1 MVDAVT
7 RFFLHNRL
15 IALLLLLL
23 VCGWGVLVAPFDWDL
38 GDLPRDP
45 VPVDAI
51 PDIGENQQIVF
62 TEWPGRS
69 PQDVEDQVT
78 YPLTSALLGLPGVKT
93 IRSSSAFGISSVY
106 VIFEES
112 REFYWTRSRVLEKL
126 ASLPRGT
133 LPEGVQPSLGPD
145 ATPLGQVFWYTLEGR
160 DSEGRPT
167 GGWDL
172 DELRSVQDWHVR
184 YALMAAEGVSE
195 VASVGGFVRE
205 YQVDVDPD
213 AMRAHGVTL
222 EEVYRA
228 VRDSNREVGAKVLE
242 INSVEYFVRGL
253 GWVEGVEDLESSV
266 IKAVDGVPLRIMD
279 VASVSLGP
287 ALRRGGLDK
296 GGAEAVG
303 GVVVVRYG
311 ENPLQVIKNVRAKL
325 AEIASGLP
333 RKTLADGTVSQL
345 TVVPFYDRSGLI
357 QETLGTLETAIWLQA
372 LVTVLVV
379 VFLLRHLRASLIVS
393 SLLPVVVLFAFV
405 AMKLFRVEA
414 NIVALSGIAIAIGTI
429 VDMGIVLSENILVRL
444 RTAPEGSSPLEV
456 VSAATSEIGSAI
468 LTAVATTVVGF
479 LPVFSMIGAEG
490 KLFRPLAF
498 TKTFALVGAIVVTL
512 LIVPPIALSLLPE
525 RRDRLSVTWG
535 RLLERWKPA
544 RGVVSFSVSAVAVT
558 AVAWLL
564 ASAWEPLGASAG
576 FVRNLAFVAVCVLGL
591 LLLFSLFLRSY
602 EAVLRWCLAHRWLFL
617 SVPVTLVVLGLTI
630 WLGFSQVFGFVPGA
644 LARVGVDPER
654 VWETTLWSR
663 GSEEF
668 PGLSKE
674 FMPDLDEGSFLFM
687 PTTMPHASIGEALDV
702 LAKLD
707 LAIESVPEV
716 SLAVGKI
723 GRVDSALD
731 PAPVSMVETV
741 VNYRPEYR
749 SGPDGQRLSFAYDEA
764 RGEFE
769 RDAAG
774 ELIPDP
780 DGRPYRD
787 WRDEIRSPDDIWEEI
802 VRVTKLPGTLS
813 APRLQPIAAR
823 IVMLQS
829 GMRAPMGIKVRG
841 PSLEVIEAVGLELE
855 ALLKEIPSVRAEM
868 TFADRVVGKPY
879 LEFHVDREAAA
890 RYGVSI
896 AAVQQTIEI
905 ALGGKPVTTT
915 VEGRERYSVRVRYQ
929 RELRDSLD
937 RMQDVLIATPG
948 GAQVPLGQLASLE
961 FTRGPQMI
969 KTEDTFLTSYVL
981 FDKQPGLGEVDVVE
995 ECREFLDE
1003 RLRSGELVLPAGV
1016 SFSFAGSYENQV
1028 RAARTLKVVLP
1039 LALLLIF
1046 LLLHLQFRSVSTTLM
1061 VFSGV
1066 FVAWS
1071 GGFLMLWLYGQSWFL
1086 DFELFGA
1093 SLRDVFGVHEIKL
1106 SVAVW
1111 VGFLALFGIATDDGV
1126 VLATYLKQ
1134 AVSGREFSSVA
1145 EVRAAVVEAGK
1156 RRVRPC
1162 LMTTA
1167 TTTLALLPVLSST
1180 GRGSDVMIPMAIPS
1194 FGGMTVELIT
1204 MFVVPVLY
1212 AWREERRLRRS

>member
-1 MVDAVT
+1 
-7 RFFLHNRL
+7 
-15 IALLLLLL
+15 
-23 VCGWGVLVAPFDWDL
+23 
-38 GDLPRDP
+38 
-45 VPVDAI
+45 
-51 PDIGENQQIVF
+51 
-62 TEWPGRS
+62 
-69 PQDVEDQVT
+69 
-78 YPLTSALLGLPGVKT
+78 
-93 IRSSSAFGISSVY
+93 
-106 VIFEES
+106 
-112 REFYWTRSRVLEKL
+112 
-126 ASLPRGT
+126 
-133 LPEGVQPSLGPD
+133 
-145 ATPLGQVFWYTLEGR
+145 
-160 DSEGRPT
+160 
-167 GGWDL
+167 
-172 DELRSVQDWHVR
+172 
-184 YALMAAEGVSE
+184 
-195 VASVGGFVRE
+195 
-205 YQVDVDPD
+205 
-213 AMRAHGVTL
+213 
-222 EEVYRA
+222 
-228 VRDSNREVGAKVLE
+228 
-242 INSVEYFVRGL
+242 
-253 GWVEGVEDLESSV
+253 
-266 IKAVDGVPLRIMD
+266 
-279 VASVSLGP
+279 
-287 ALRRGGLDK
+287 
-296 GGAEAVG
+296 
-303 GVVVVRYG
+303 
-311 ENPLQVIKNVRAKL
+311 
-325 AEIASGLP
+325 
-333 RKTLADGTVSQL
+333 
-345 TVVPFYDRSGLI
+345 
-357 QETLGTLETAIWLQA
+357 
-372 LVTVLVV
+372 
-379 VFLLRHLRASLIVS
+379 
-393 SLLPVVVLFAFV
+393 LPVVVLFAFV
-405 AMKLFRVEA
+405 AMKLFHVEA
-414 NIVALSGIAIAIGTI
+414 NIVALSGIAIAVGTI

-444 RTAPEGSSPLEV
+444 RTAPEGSSPREV
-456 VSAATSEIGSAI
+456 VFAATSEIGSAI

-525 RRDRLSVTWG
+525 RRDRVSLAWRRLLGRWRPARSLASFTLSAAAVAAVTW
-535 RLLERWKPA
+535 
-544 RGVVSFSVSAVAVT
+544 F
-558 AVAWLL
+558 L
-564 ASAWEPLGASAG
+564 ASAWEPLGAAAG
-576 FVRNLAFVAVCVLGL
+576 SGRNLAFVAVCVLGL
-591 LLLFSLFLRSY
+591 LLLFSLFLKSY
-602 EAVLRWCLAHRWLFL
+602 EALLGWCLAHRWLFL
-617 SVPVTLVVLGLTI
+617 SLPTTLVVLGATV
-630 WLGFSQVFGFVPGA
+630 WLGFPRVFGFVPAA
-644 LARVGVDPER
+644 LERAGVDPQR
-654 VWETTLWSR
+654 VWSTTLWR
-663 GSEEF
+663 AGCEEL

-731 PAPVSMVETV
+731 PAPVSMVETI

-749 SGPDGQRLSFAYDEA
+749 SGPDGERLSFAFDEA

-769 RDAAG
+769 RDARG
-774 ELIPDP
+774 ELVPDA
-780 DGRPYRD
+780 DGRPFRD
-787 WRDEIRSPDDIWEEI
+787 WRDEIKSPDDIWEEI

-829 GMRAPMGIKVRG
+829 GMRAPMGIKVHG
-841 PSLEVIEAVGLELE
+841 PSLEVIEEVGLRLE
-855 ALLKEIPSVRAEM
+855 ALLKEVPSVRAEM

-890 RYGVSI
+890 RYGVTI
-896 AAVQQTIEI
+896 AAVQETIEI

-937 RMQDVLIATPG
+937 QMQSVLVATPG
-948 GAQVPLGQLASLE
+948 GAQVPLSQLATLE
-961 FTRGPQMI
+961 FTRGPQLI

-995 ECREFLDE
+995 ECRDYLDAK
-1003 RLRSGELVLPAGV
+1003 LQSGELVLPAGV

-1028 RAARTLKVVLP
+1028 RAAQTLLVVLP

-1046 LLLHLQFRSVSTTLM
+1046 LLLHLQFRSVTTTLM

-1071 GGFLMLWLYGQSWFL
+1071 GGFLMLWLYGQPWFL
-1086 DFELFGA
+1086 DFELFGS
-1093 SLRDVFGVHEIKL
+1093 SLRDVFGVHEVKL

-1134 AVSGREFSSVA
+1134 AVSGAQLSSVG

-1180 GRGSDVMIPMAIPS
+1180 GRGADVMIPMAIPS

-1212 AWREERRLRRS
+1212 AWREERRLARR